1 MKLALPAMVAWWL
14 TRQKLPPKLSQ
25 LIIAAVLIVL
35 PVTLI
40 AKQPDL
46 GTSIIIA
53 GSGFF
58 VIFLAG
64 ISWRLLA
71 MLGGL
76 GVASLPVLWM
86 VMRDYQR
93 TRVMTLLDPQSDPR
107 GRLEHH
113 SGNDSAWLWRSVR

>member
-1 MKLALPAMVAWWL
+1 MVVDA
-14 TRQKLPPKLSQ
+14 TKTSPKLSQ

-58 VIFLAG
+58 AIF
-64 ISWRLLA
+64 
-71 MLGGL
+71 
-76 GVASLPVLWM
+76 
-86 VMRDYQR
+86 
-93 TRVMTLLDPQSDPR
+93 
-107 GRLEHH
+107 
-113 SGNDSAWLWRSVR
+113 